1 MKNDHVVS
9 GLIAK
14 RAELAGKIESLQ
26 AQVKQAVIELDH
38 IDAALRIF
46 DPNIDLEA
54 ITPRRVPNAHHAF
67 RGEVSRIVLE
77 ALRKTRRPMSTH
89 ALTDAVMN
97 ERGLDIKDAKLHRL
111 MQQRVGACLNHW
123 RRVRGVLKS
132 SEGPGGM
139 LFWEVA

>member
-89 ALTDAVMN
+89 AFAAAMTA
-97 ERGLDIKDAKLHRL
+97 G
-111 MQQRVGACLNHW
+111 
-123 RRVRGVLKS
+123 
-132 SEGPGGM
+132 GPPAGGGPTA
-139 LFWEVA
+139 LAAGTGRSPSPAASRTSR